1 MTSEEILMSIVLS
14 IIVMCA
20 AIVLFLIIDIEFIR
34 TYISLITMYLI
45 GKLEIYIV
53 SKKEEK
59 KKQ

>member
-1 MTSEEILMSIVLS
+1 MTSEEILMSIVTS

-34 TYISLITMYLI
+34 TYIGLITMYLI
-45 GKLEIYIV
+45 GKLEIYIL